1 MAVSL
6 LLELRLI
13 LGKYEVTLIPGD
25 GIGQET
31 ARAVKA
37 IFKYENVPIDFEE
50 IDVHGIG
57 DEPGA
62 RELFNQSI
70 ESLKRNRVGL
80 KGEFYLSLFSHPL
93 GILYTPLERSG
104 HQSWN
109 VALRQGLDIYASVI
123 LIKNIPGYKTRH
135 SNVDFAII
143 RVYPKILLLSLM
155 IGKH

>member
-1 MAVSL
+1 M
-6 LLELRLI
+6 I
-13 LGKYEVTLIPGD
+13 LGKYQVTLIPGD

-37 IFKYENVPIDFEE
+37 LFKYENVPIDFEE

-80 KGEFYLSLFSHPL
+80 KGILSLI
-93 GILYTPLERSG
+93 ILF
-104 HQSWN
+104 
-109 VALRQGLDIYASVI
+109 
-123 LIKNIPGYKTRH
+123 LI
-135 SNVDFAII
+135 V
-143 RVYPKILLLSLM
+143 
-155 IGKH
+155 

>member
-1 MAVSL
+1 LTS
-6 LLELRLI
+6 
-13 LGKYEVTLIPGD
+13 GKFEVTLIPGD

-62 RELFNQSI
+62 RELFAQSI

-80 KGEFYLSLFSHPL
+80 KG
-93 GILYTPLERSG
+93 
-104 HQSWN
+104 
-109 VALRQGLDIYASVI
+109 ASRCPVRC
-123 LIKNIPGYKTRH
+123 N
-135 SNVDFAII
+135 
-143 RVYPKILLLSLM
+143 
-155 IGKH
+155 

>member
-1 MAVSL
+1 M
-6 LLELRLI
+6 LI

-62 RELFNQSI
+62 RELFAQSI
-70 ESLKRNRVGL
+70 DSLKRNRVGL
-80 KGEFYLSLFSHPL
+80 KGAISCTLMLNK

-123 LIKNIPGYKTRH
+123 LIKNIPGFKTRH
-135 SNVDFAII
+135 DNVDFAII
-143 RVYPKILLLSLM
+143 RVAISA
-155 IGKH
+155 IETDR

>member
-1 MAVSL
+1 
-6 LLELRLI
+6 
-13 LGKYEVTLIPGD
+13 LIPGD

-37 IFKYENVPIDFEE
+37 LFKYENVPIDFEE

-70 ESLKRNRVGL
+70 ESLKRNKVGL
-80 KGEFYLSLFSHPL
+80 KGISRNHFPPSYIP

-123 LIKNIPGYKTRH
+123 LIKNIPGYDTRH

-143 RVYPKILLLSLM
+143 RVPCTV
-155 IGKH
+155 

>member
-1 MAVSL
+1 M
-6 LLELRLI
+6 LI
-13 LGKYEVTLIPGD
+13 IGKYEVTLIPGD

-62 RELFNQSI
+62 RELFAQSI

-80 KGEFYLSLFSHPL
+80 KGAIFLTLMLSK

-123 LIKNIPGYKTRH
+123 LIKNIPGFKTRH
-135 SNVDFAII
+135 DNVDFAII
-143 RVYPKILLLSLM
+143 RVAISALETDR
-155 IGKH
+155 

>member
-1 MAVSL
+1 
-6 LLELRLI
+6 
-13 LGKYEVTLIPGD
+13 VTLIPGD

-37 IFKYENVPIDFEE
+37 LFKYENVPIDFEE
-50 IDVHGIG
+50 VDVHGIG

-80 KGEFYLSLFSHPL
+80 KGTSPL
-93 GILYTPLERSG
+93 NHLTSGILYTPLERSG

-123 LIKNIPGYKTRH
+123 LIKNIPGFKTRH
-135 SNVDFAII
+135 ANVDFAII
-143 RVYPKILLLSLM
+143 RVYPFTPLLI

>member
-1 MAVSL
+1 M
-6 LLELRLI
+6 
-13 LGKYEVTLIPGD
+13 TLIPGD

-37 IFKYENVPIDFEE
+37 LFKYENVPIDFEE

-80 KGEFYLSLFSHPL
+80 KGMKYH
-93 GILYTPLERSG
+93 
-104 HQSWN
+104 
-109 VALRQGLDIYASVI
+109 V
-123 LIKNIPGYKTRH
+123 H
-135 SNVDFAII
+135 SKFII
-143 RVYPKILLLSLM
+143 
-155 IGKH
+155 

>member
-1 MAVSL
+1 M
-6 LLELRLI
+6 LI

-62 RELFNQSI
+62 RELFAQSI

-80 KGEFYLSLFSHPL
+80 KGAISRTLMLNK

-123 LIKNIPGYKTRH
+123 LIKNIPGFKTRH
-135 SNVDFAII
+135 DNVDFAII
-143 RVYPKILLLSLM
+143 RVAISA
-155 IGKH
+155 IETDR

>member
-1 MAVSL
+1 M
-6 LLELRLI
+6 
-13 LGKYEVTLIPGD
+13 TLIPGD

-37 IFKYENVPIDFEE
+37 LFKYENVPIDFEE

-80 KGEFYLSLFSHPL
+80 KGINYSSPFQIHCL

-123 LIKNIPGYKTRH
+123 LIKNIPGFKTRH

-143 RVYPKILLLSLM
+143 RVFHHHLSLY
-155 IGKH
+155 

>member
-1 MAVSL
+1 MAVLMSL
-6 LLELRLI
+6 DFRLI

-37 IFKYENVPIDFEE
+37 LFKYENVPIDFEE

-80 KGEFYLSLFSHPL
+80 KG
-93 GILYTPLERSG
+93 
-104 HQSWN
+104 N
-109 VALRQGLDIYASVI
+109 VQKRYSKFIV
-123 LIKNIPGYKTRH
+123 
-135 SNVDFAII
+135 
-143 RVYPKILLLSLM
+143 
-155 IGKH
+155 

>member
-1 MAVSL
+1 MAHGL
-6 LLELRLI
+6 T

-62 RELFNQSI
+62 RELFAQSI

-80 KGEFYLSLFSHPL
+80 KGFSASVCIWSHHI

-123 LIKNIPGYKTRH
+123 LIKNIPGFKTRH
-135 SNVDFAII
+135 ANVDFAII
-143 RVYPKILLLSLM
+143 RVPSPFHAMLT
-155 IGKH
+155 G

>member
-1 MAVSL
+1 MAVL
-6 LLELRLI
+6 VLLELRLI

-37 IFKYENVPIDFEE
+37 LFKYENVPIDFEE

-80 KGEFYLSLFSHPL
+80 KGMS
-93 GILYTPLERSG
+93 ILYYL
-104 HQSWN
+104 
-109 VALRQGLDIYASVI
+109 
-123 LIKNIPGYKTRH
+123 LIG
-135 SNVDFAII
+135 
-143 RVYPKILLLSLM
+143 
-155 IGKH
+155 

>member
-1 MAVSL
+1 
-6 LLELRLI
+6 
-13 LGKYEVTLIPGD
+13 
-25 GIGQET
+25 
-31 ARAVKA
+31 
-37 IFKYENVPIDFEE
+37 VPIDFEE
-50 IDVHGIG
+50 VDVHGIG

-62 RELFNQSI
+62 RELFAQSI

-80 KGEFYLSLFSHPL
+80 KGFYLASRLINCL

-135 SNVDFAII
+135 ENVDFAII
-143 RVYPKILLLSLM
+143 RVFSPYHSADYV
-155 IGKH
+155 GKHGRRVLRLGTPIRPWCRRSP

>member
-1 MAVSL
+1 M
-6 LLELRLI
+6 
-13 LGKYEVTLIPGD
+13 TLIPGD

-37 IFKYENVPIDFEE
+37 LFKYENVPIDFEE

-62 RELFNQSI
+62 RELFAQSI

-80 KGEFYLSLFSHPL
+80 KGIVPSHSVFIRL

-123 LIKNIPGYKTRH
+123 LIKNIPGYDTRH

-143 RVYPKILLLSLM
+143 RVPCPVSYISL
-155 IGKH
+155 

>member
-1 MAVSL
+1 
-6 LLELRLI
+6 
-13 LGKYEVTLIPGD
+13 VTLIPGD

-37 IFKYENVPIDFEE
+37 LFKYENVPIDFEE

-62 RELFNQSI
+62 RELFAQSI

-80 KGEFYLSLFSHPL
+80 KGIVSSHSVFIRL

-143 RVYPKILLLSLM
+143 RVHYIFISFS
-155 IGKH
+155 

>member
-1 MAVSL
+1 V
-6 LLELRLI
+6 LI

-62 RELFNQSI
+62 RELFAQSI

-80 KGEFYLSLFSHPL
+80 KGAISRTLMLNK

-123 LIKNIPGYKTRH
+123 LIKNIPGFKTRH
-135 SNVDFAII
+135 DNVDFAII
-143 RVYPKILLLSLM
+143 RVAISA
-155 IGKH
+155 IETDR

>member
-1 MAVSL
+1 M
-6 LLELRLI
+6 

-31 ARAVKA
+31 SRAVKA

-62 RELFNQSI
+62 RELFAQSI

-80 KGEFYLSLFSHPL
+80 KGFPSSYKSNHV

-135 SNVDFAII
+135 ANVDFAII
-143 RVYPKILLLSLM
+143 RVIVSFMLC
-155 IGKH
+155 